1 MSDFLAALGLVL
13 IFEGILYGGFP
24 SFAKRMVAQLLQLD
38 DSALRIIG
46 TAFVAIGFIV
56 VWAVRG

>member
-1 MSDFLAALGLVL
+1 MSDFLAALGLML

-24 SFAKRMVAQLLQLD
+24 AFAKRMVAQVLQLD

-46 TAFVAIGFIV
+46 TACVAAGFLV

>member
-24 SFAKRMVAQLLQLD
+24 GFAKRMVSQVLEFD
-38 DSALRIIG
+38 DRALRVIG
-46 TAFVAIGFIV
+46 SVSVAIGFFVI
-56 VWAVRG
+56 WAVRG

>member
-24 SFAKRMVAQLLQLD
+24 AFAKRMVAQVLQLD

-46 TAFVAIGFIV
+46 TACVAIGFLV
-56 VWAVRG
+56 VWTVRG

>member
-24 SFAKRMVAQLLQLD
+24 AFAKRMVAQVLELD
-38 DSALRIIG
+38 EYALRIIG
-46 TAFVAIGFIV
+46 TACVVIGFLII
-56 VWAVRG
+56 WAVRG